1 MPTEYQKQLQE
12 KRAVFYE
19 LLEGIEMSE
28 GMPIEYYNSAG
39 WNEEKFKLE
48 LGHMFNLY
56 KAINKEEAKKIIDM
70 KELTLKHLQQE
81 INELKE
87 RVKTEIFG

>member
-1 MPTEYQKQLQE
+1 MATEYQKQLQE
-12 KRAVFYE
+12 KRRVFYE

-28 GMPIEYYNSAG
+28 GMPIEYYNSLR

-48 LGHMFNLY
+48 LGHMFSLY
-56 KAINKEEAKKIIDM
+56 KAINKEETKKIIAL
-70 KELTLKHLQQE
+70 KETQLKHLQHE

-87 RVKTEIFG
+87 RV